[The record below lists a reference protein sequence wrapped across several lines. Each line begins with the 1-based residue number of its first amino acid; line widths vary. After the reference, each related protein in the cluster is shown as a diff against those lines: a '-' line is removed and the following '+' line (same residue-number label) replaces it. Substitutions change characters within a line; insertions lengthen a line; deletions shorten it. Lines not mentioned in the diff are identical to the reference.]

1 MLLGLNHITFAV
13 RNIERSL
20 AFYRDVLGCELHARW
35 KHGAYLT
42 VGDCW
47 LCLSLD
53 PSSSPS
59 KGYSHIAFSI
69 DAQSFSSF
77 QRTLTEHGVEIWR
90 KNASEGD
97 SVYFIDPDGNRLE
110 AHVGDLESR
119 LKVMRAEPFEGQ
131 CLVSEN
137 LGR

>member
-13 RNIERSL
+13 QDVERSL

-35 KHGAYLT
+35 DGGAYVT
-42 VGDCW
+42 IGYCW

-69 DAQSFSSF
+69 EAQSFFSF
-77 QRTLTEHGVEIWR
+77 QQTLTEQGVEIW
-90 KNASEGD
+90 KENASEGD
-97 SVYFIDPDGNRLE
+97 SVYFVDPDGHRLE

-119 LKVMRAEPFEGQ
+119 LEAIRNDPYEGQ
-131 CLVSEN
+131 CVVRKL
-137 LGR
+137 

>member
-13 RNIERSL
+13 QDIERSL

-35 KHGAYLT
+35 DRGAYLAI
-42 VGDCW
+42 GDCW

-69 DAQSFSSF
+69 DAQLFSSF
-77 QRTLTEHGVEIWR
+77 RQILTEHCVEIW
-90 KNASEGD
+90 KQNASEGD
-97 SVYFIDPDGNRLE
+97 SVYFVDPDGHRLE

-119 LKVMRAEPFEGQ
+119 LKAIRAEPYEGQ
-131 CLVSEN
+131 CVVSE
-137 LGR
+137 L

>member
-13 RNIERSL
+13 QDIERSL

-35 KHGAYLT
+35 DRGAYLT
-42 VGDCW
+42 IGDCW

-59 KGYSHIAFSI
+59 KGYSHVAFSI
-69 DAQSFSSF
+69 DAKSFSSF
-77 QRTLTEHGVEIWR
+77 QRTLTEQGVEIW
-90 KNASEGD
+90 KQNASEGD
-97 SVYFIDPDGNRLE
+97 SAYFVDPDGHRLE

-119 LKVMRAEPFEGQ
+119 LKTIRAEPYEGQ
-131 CLVSEN
+131 YVVSE
-137 LGR
+137 L